1 MIPSQCF
8 FFFFFLKKSVD
19 QFQRAHTIL
28 FQLTFTSTGLSVD
41 LHLGISISF
50 RRSSIYFRW
59 EINIPC
65 FDLVTSMPRKYFR
78 LPKSFVSNSLARRC
92 FKFCISPSSFLVK
105 TISSTFIIKAASSL
119 SGMLN
124 EECMINLTLLII
136 QSLHSLG
143 KPL

>member
-1 MIPSQCF
+1 MKNTTRYSICQDICKLFSHF
-8 FFFFFLKKSVD
+8 RIWSTYDTFLELKKSVD
-19 QFQRAHTIL
+19 QFQRALTIF

-105 TISSTFIIKAASSL
+105 TISSTFIIKAASFL
-119 SGMLN
+119 EWN
-124 EECMINLTLLII
+124 A
-136 QSLHSLG
+136 
-143 KPL
+143 